1 MMKEHEVLTRIEG
14 LTRER
19 LRICVTEAWVKPAAS
34 DDGHLFDDIDV
45 ARMQL
50 IVELVKDLQVND
62 DAVPIILSLID
73 QVHALRQRLG
83 ALDRAI
89 AAQDAGIRAEI
100 AAQLAAKLNLP
111 PRKE

>member
-62 DAVPIILSLID
+62 DAVPII
-73 QVHALRQRLG
+73 RQRLG